1 MALPEALS
9 VDSFQDRVQT
19 KDRLT
24 AALNVPLTM
33 PLSPS
38 YVFLHNL
45 KHNRPRRPS
54 EAQDV
59 VYKYKD

>member
-9 VDSFQDRVQT
+9 VDSFQDRVPT

-24 AALNVPLTM
+24 AALNAPLTT

-45 KHNRPRRPS
+45 KHSSSRRPS

-59 VYKYKD
+59 VYRHKD